1 MKKIF
6 ITILAVL
13 PAALAT
19 AQDEVHTKDGV
30 RRGQVVGIDE
40 ASVRLSLP
48 SPLPGQPPARAA
60 IPRADLVKIV
70 FGPDAALDSVKEN
83 RTVASTSAARVRWQ
97 TLQPFLGV
105 PESRAGEAGNLCG
118 EIHLLSSD
126 PARQEEALAVYRQ
139 VEAGAWNPADRE
151 TARRGRLRSMM
162 KLGRL
167 EEIAAEVEEIASTSQ
182 DPELLIDARLL
193 VAQSRLAMLGKLLDE
208 NPRWYEDPPVRA
220 ERLRLLHETADN
232 ALYPF
237 LFHGTQ
243 RAPAARGLGIALE
256 LFQRT
261 GDEEAA
267 REIATDLAEIYP
279 ESPEAGAAAEI
290 LQNKENE
297 KS

>member
-6 ITILAVL
+6 F
-13 PAALAT
+13 ALAT
-19 AQDEVHTKDGV
+19 VVSSVFVHAQDEVHTKDGV
-30 RRGQVVGIDE
+30 RRGLVVGIDE
-40 ASVRLSLP
+40 TSVRLSLP
-48 SPLPGQPPARAA
+48 SPMPGQPPARAA

-70 FGPDAALDSVKEN
+70 FGTDTALDAVKKD
-83 RTVASTSAARVRWQ
+83 RSAASTAAARARWQ

-118 EIHLLSSD
+118 EILLLSND
-126 PARQEEALAVYRQ
+126 PARHEEALAIYRQ
-139 VEAGAWNPADRE
+139 VEAGAWNPSDRE

-167 EEIAAEVEEIASTSQ
+167 EEIAAEVEEIAATSQ

-243 RAPAARGLGIALE
+243 RAHAARGLGLALE
-256 LFQRT
+256 LFRLT
-261 GDEEAA
+261 GDTEAA
-267 REIATDLAEIYP
+267 RGIATDLAEIYP
-279 ESPEAGAAAEI
+279 ETPEAGPAAEI
-290 LQNKENE
+290 LQKKENE